1 MKRTRAA
8 VGLVIAGWA
17 PLLMQFVVARVD
29 DPTLKSVV
37 AVLLLA
43 LTGTGWML
51 VWRNAEHPGLHAN
64 DVVTLGLS
72 KSSQERPQ
80 CD

>member
-8 VGLVIAGWA
+8 VGLIIAGWA
-17 PLLMQFVVARVD
+17 PLLMQLVGARVD
-29 DPTLKSVV
+29 DPTLESLLV
-37 AVLLLA
+37 VLLLA
-43 LTGTGWML
+43 LTGIGWML

-72 KSSQERPQ
+72 KSSEERP
-80 CD
+80 

>member
-8 VGLVIAGWA
+8 VGLLIASWA

-29 DPTLKSVV
+29 DPTLESLL

-51 VWRNAEHPGLHAN
+51 VWRNAEDPGLHGS
-64 DVVTLGLS
+64 DLVTLGLS
-72 KSSQERPQ
+72 QSSEERPP